1 MVHAVVAI
9 LVELS
14 VFAKMVELIRGCD
27 VKVVIPFIVVAPL
40 KVVAP
45 LNVVAPLKVVVEVA
59 VPKVIV
65 PVVKLAPI
73 VIAEVTEEALI
84 TLTVAVEMFK
94 AETLIED
101 RVCVPDQL

>member
-1 MVHAVVAI
+1 MVQAVVAI

-27 VKVVIPFIVVAPL
+27 VKVVIPFIVV
-40 KVVAP
+40 
-45 LNVVAPLKVVVEVA
+45 VEVP
-59 VPKVIV
+59 VPKVIE

-73 VIAEVTEEALI
+73 VMDEVTEDALI
-84 TLTVAVEMFK
+84 TLTVAVEIFK

-101 RVCVPDQL
+101 RV

>member
-1 MVHAVVAI
+1 LVQAVVAI

-27 VKVVIPFIVVAPL
+27 VKVAI
-40 KVVAP
+40 
-45 LNVVAPLKVVVEVA
+45 PLKVVVEVP

-65 PVVKLAPI
+65 PVVKLAPM

-84 TLTVAVEMFK
+84 TLTTAVEIFK

-101 RVCVPDQL
+101 RVCVEAQV

>member
-1 MVHAVVAI
+1 
-9 LVELS
+9 
-14 VFAKMVELIRGCD
+14 MVELIRGCD
-27 VKVVIPFIVVAPL
+27 VKVAI
-40 KVVAP
+40 
-45 LNVVAPLKVVVEVA
+45 PLKVVVEVP

-84 TLTVAVEMFK
+84 TLTTAVEIFK

-101 RVCVPDQL
+101 RVCVPVQV

>member
-27 VKVVIPFIVVAPL
+27 VKVAIPFIVVAPF
-40 KVVAP
+40 
-45 LNVVAPLKVVVEVA
+45 NVVAPLKVVVEVP

-73 VIAEVTEEALI
+73 VIAEVTEDALI
-84 TLTVAVEMFK
+84 TLTTAVEIFK

-101 RVCVPDQL
+101 RVCVPDQA

>member
-1 MVHAVVAI
+1 MVQAVVAI

-14 VFAKMVELIRGCD
+14 VFAKMVELIRGCE
-27 VKVVIPFIVVAPL
+27 VKVAIPFI
-40 KVVAP
+40 VVAP
-45 LNVVAPLKVVVEVA
+45 LNVVAPLKVLVEVA

-84 TLTVAVEMFK
+84 TLTTAVEIFK
-94 AETLIED
+94 AETLIEEKD
-101 RVCVPDQL
+101 CTEDQL